1 MNNDNKYIN
10 WKSWDSTLFGKT
22 SQLEKAYFENAIK
35 LLRLKKSHNVLEVGF
50 GNGSFLNFL
59 KKNNFSCEGVELNK
73 YLLDQARKNK
83 FVVYQSLGDINPTK
97 KFDLIVLFDVIE
109 HIPENDMEIFITKLS
124 LLLKPDGSVFLRFP
138 NGSSPLGLAN
148 QHGDVTHCN
157 IITLP
162 KLSYWCSN
170 SDLKVVFF
178 RGDVLP
184 FIFRHNFLKMP
195 SRVLRIFLY
204 AIIERIVR
212 IISIQSKGVLS
223 SNLQVIL
230 KKN

>member
-1 MNNDNKYIN
+1 MKVKGTYVITDDNYELEIYYEYYWDDGDYNN
-10 WKSWDSTLFGKT
+10 
-22 SQLEKAYFENAIK
+22 
-35 LLRLKKSHNVLEVGF
+35 
-50 GNGSFLNFL
+50 
-59 KKNNFSCEGVELNK
+59 
-73 YLLDQARKNK
+73 
-83 FVVYQSLGDINPTK
+83 P
-97 KFDLIVLFDVIE
+97 
-109 HIPENDMEIFITKLS
+109 PENDMEIFITKLS